1 MRQKSFSILWRR
13 LRMRLGQRRS
23 GRLRT
28 LGVMALHNPCFEA
41 GPVGERLSEFCA
53 PRSRALAPKDRRAT
67 AYGSF
72 NAGYGIAWFAG
83 SGLKGILYD
92 ISVPSMVMVSFLLQ
106 ALALPFLWWVA
117 KWPPAARA

>member
-1 MRQKSFSILWRR
+1 MPIASTCGAPPLAFLGGFPGAVVAMLPWSIGMGAHESVMRAAI
-13 LRMRLGQRRS
+13 
-23 GRLRT
+23 
-28 LGVMALHNPCFEA
+28 A
-41 GPVGERLSEFCA
+41 
-53 PRSRALAPKDRRAT
+53 ALAPKDRRAT

-92 ISVPSMVMVSFLLQ
+92 ISVPSMVIVSFLLQ
-106 ALALPFLWWVA
+106 ALAVPFLWWVA